1 LNTAGVQLRVSAAR
15 AVHQVLQ
22 GRSLKA
28 VLAQE
33 RSAFADGRDRALLE
47 AMTVGTVRHRR
58 SLEFALGRFLNKP
71 LAQSEPQSHAL
82 LLVGLAQLHLLQL
95 APHAAVSATVE
106 AARVLGKGAHA
117 GLINA
122 VLRRSQRDGL
132 PVSDDIGIQEN
143 HPDWLLARLRV
154 DWPVAWAD
162 IVAANNRVA
171 PLWLRIPGAAPKRDA
186 FAAQL
191 QAQDIAHRVSD
202 LAPQAIR
209 IDDAITPTQL
219 PGWQDGHVAVQDL
232 SAQLPAMALAVK
244 AGETVWDM
252 CAAPGGKSA
261 QLLESAPAMLLLTDN
276 EPDRLPKINA
286 LFARLGFA
294 EDAAALHAL
303 DATQPLPETLP
314 KQFDAILLDAPC
326 SATGII
332 RRQPDVKWHRRA
344 EDVGALNTLQWRL
357 LKNAWRHLR
366 PGGRLLYSTCSVL
379 KAENEMLIDQF
390 LQQHTDARPLPLGAR
405 FGRVSGAGRQRFP
418 GEDDGDGFFYALL
431 ERHD

>member
-1 LNTAGVQLRVSAAR
+1 MNAAGAQLRVSAAR

-58 SLEFALGRFLNKP
+58 SLEFALGRFLSKP
-71 LAQSEPQSHAL
+71 LAQSEPLSHAL
-82 LLVGLAQLHLLQL
+82 LLVGLTQLHLLML

-106 AARVLGKGAHA
+106 AARELGKGAHA

-122 VLRRSQRDGL
+122 VLRRSQREGL
-132 PVSDDIGIQEN
+132 SVSDDIGIHEN
-143 HPDWLLARLRV
+143 HPDWLLTRLRA
-154 DWPVAWAD
+154 DWPEAWAD
-162 IVAANNRVA
+162 IFAANKRVA
-171 PLWLRIPGAAPKRDA
+171 PLWLRIPGEAPEREAIATD
-186 FAAQL
+186 L
-191 QAQDIAHRVSD
+191 QTQMIAHRISEI
-202 LAPQAIR
+202 ASQAIR
-209 IDDAITPTQL
+209 IDDAMAPTQL
-219 PGWQDGHVAVQDL
+219 PGWLEGRVAVQDL
-232 SAQLPAMALAVK
+232 SAQLPAIALAVK

-261 QLLESAPAMLLLTDN
+261 QLLEAAPAMLLLTDN
-276 EPDRLPKINA
+276 EADRLPKIKE

-294 EDAAALHAL
+294 EDAAALQTL
-303 DATQPLPETLP
+303 DATQPLPESLP
-314 KQFDAILLDAPC
+314 QQFDAILLDAPC

-332 RRQPDVKWHRRA
+332 RRQPDVKWHRR
-344 EDVGALNTLQWRL
+344 EKDIGTLNTLQWRL

-379 KAENEMLIDQF
+379 KAENESLIAQF
-390 LQQHTDARPLPLGAR
+390 LQQHADAKAFPLDAR
-405 FGRVSGAGRQRFP
+405 FGRISGAGRQRLP
-418 GEDDGDGFFYALL
+418 GEDDGDGFYYALL
-431 ERHD
+431 HKA

>member
-1 LNTAGVQLRVSAAR
+1 LNSAGAQLRVSAAR
-15 AVHQVLQ
+15 AIHQIFQ

-58 SLEFALGRFLNKP
+58 RLEFALGRFLSKP
-71 LAQSEPQSHAL
+71 LAPSEPLSHAL
-82 LLVGLAQLHLLQL
+82 LLVGLTQLHLLML

-106 AARVLGKGAHA
+106 AARELGKGAHA

-122 VLRRSQRDGL
+122 VLRRSQREGL
-132 PVSDDIGIQEN
+132 PTSDDIGIHEN
-143 HPDWLLARLRV
+143 HPNWLLMRLRA
-154 DWPVAWAD
+154 DWPEAWAD

-171 PLWLRIPGAAPKRDA
+171 PLWLRIPGEAPQREA
-186 FAAQL
+186 FSTQL
-191 QAQDIAHRVSD
+191 QAQGIAHRISEI
-202 LAPQAIR
+202 ASQAIR
-209 IDDAITPTQL
+209 IDDAIAPTQL
-219 PGWQDGHVAVQDL
+219 PGWLEGRVAVQDL
-232 SAQLPAMALAVK
+232 SAQLPAIALAVK

-261 QLLESAPAMLLLTDN
+261 QLLEAAPAMLLLTDN
-276 EPDRLPKINA
+276 EADRLPKIKE

-294 EDAAALHAL
+294 EDAAALQTL

-314 KQFDAILLDAPC
+314 QHFDAILLDAPC

-332 RRQPDVKWHRRA
+332 RRQPDVKWHRR
-344 EDVGALNTLQWRL
+344 EKDIGTLNTLQWRL

-379 KAENEMLIDQF
+379 KAENESLITQF
-390 LQQHTDARPLPLGAR
+390 LQQYADAKALPLDAR
-405 FGRVSGAGRQRFP
+405 FGRVSGAGRQRLP
-418 GEDDGDGFFYALL
+418 GEDDGDGFYYALL
-431 ERHD
+431 QKV

>member
-1 LNTAGVQLRVSAAR
+1 LNSAGAQLRVSAAR
-15 AVHQVLQ
+15 AIHQIFQ

-58 SLEFALGRFLNKP
+58 RLEFALGRFLSKP
-71 LAQSEPQSHAL
+71 LAPSEPLSHAL
-82 LLVGLAQLHLLQL
+82 LLVGLTQLHLLML

-106 AARVLGKGAHA
+106 AARELGKGAHA
-117 GLINA
+117 ALINA
-122 VLRRSQRDGL
+122 VLRRSQREGL
-132 PVSDDIGIQEN
+132 PASDDIGIQES
-143 HPDWLLARLRV
+143 HPDWLLTHLRA
-154 DWPVAWAD
+154 DWPEAWAD

-171 PLWLRIPGAAPKRDA
+171 PLWLRIPGEAKEREAIA
-186 FAAQL
+186 GAL
-191 QAQDIAHRVSD
+191 QTQMIAHRISD
-202 LAPQAIR
+202 IASQAIR
-209 IDDAITPTQL
+209 IDAAIAPTQL
-219 PGWQDGHVAVQDL
+219 PGWLEGGLAVQDL
-232 SAQLPAMALAVK
+232 SAQLPAIALAVK

-261 QLLESAPAMLLLTDN
+261 QLLEAAPAMLLLTDN
-276 EPDRLPKINA
+276 EADRLPKIKE

-294 EDAAALHAL
+294 EDAAALQTL

-314 KQFDAILLDAPC
+314 QQFDAILLDAPC

-332 RRQPDVKWHRRA
+332 RRQPDVKWHRR
-344 EDVGALNTLQWRL
+344 EKDIGTLNTLQWRL

-379 KAENEMLIDQF
+379 KAENESLIAQF
-390 LQQHTDARPLPLGAR
+390 LQQHADAKALPLDAR
-405 FGRVSGAGRQRFP
+405 FGRISGAGRQRLP
-418 GEDDGDGFFYALL
+418 GEDDGDGFYYALL
-431 ERHD
+431 QKV

>member
-1 LNTAGVQLRVSAAR
+1 MNSAGAQLRVSAAR
-15 AVHQVLQ
+15 AVHQIFQ

-47 AMTVGTVRHRR
+47 AMTVGTVRYRR
-58 SLEFALGRFLNKP
+58 SLEFALARFLSKS
-71 LAQSEPQSHAL
+71 LAQSEPISHAL
-82 LLVGLAQLHLLQL
+82 LLVGLTQLHLLQL

-106 AARVLGKGAHA
+106 AGRVLGKGSHA

-122 VLRRSQRDGL
+122 VLRRSQREGL
-132 PVSDDIGIQEN
+132 AASDNIGIQEN
-143 HPDWLLARLRV
+143 HPDWLLTRLRA
-154 DWPVAWAD
+154 DWPEAWAD

-171 PLWLRIPGAAPKRDA
+171 PLWLRIPGDEAQRETIAAT
-186 FAAQL
+186 L
-191 QAQDIAHRVSD
+191 QKQAVAHRISEI
-202 LAPQAIR
+202 ATQAIR
-209 IDDAITPTQL
+209 IDAAIAPTQL
-219 PGWQDGHVAVQDL
+219 PGWLEGRIAVQDL
-232 SAQLPAMALAVK
+232 SAQLPAIALAVK

-261 QLLESAPAMLLLTDN
+261 QLLESAPAMLLTDN
-276 EPDRLPKINA
+276 EADRLPKINA

-314 KQFDAILLDAPC
+314 QHFDAILLDAPC

-332 RRQPDVKWHRRA
+332 RRQPDVKWHRR
-344 EDVGALNTLQWRL
+344 EKDIGALNTLQWRL

-379 KAENEMLIDQF
+379 KAENETLTSQF
-390 LQQHTDARPLPLGAR
+390 LQQHADARSLPLDAR
-405 FGRVSGAGRQRFP
+405 FGRVSGAGRQRLP
-418 GEDDGDGFFYALL
+418 GEDGGDGFYYALL
-431 ERHD
+431 HKV

>member
-1 LNTAGVQLRVSAAR
+1 MNSDGAQLRVSAAR

-22 GRSLKA
+22 GRSLKT

-58 SLEFALGRFLNKP
+58 SLEFALGRFLSKP
-71 LAQSEPQSHAL
+71 LAQSEPLSHAL
-82 LLVGLAQLHLLQL
+82 LLVGLTQLHLLLL

-106 AARVLGKGAHA
+106 AARLLGKDSHA

-122 VLRRSQRDGL
+122 VLRRSQREGL
-132 PVSDDIGIQEN
+132 LASDDIGIQEN
-143 HPDWLLARLRV
+143 HPDWLLARLRA
-154 DWPVAWAD
+154 DWPEAWAD

-171 PLWLRIPGAAPKRDA
+171 PLWLRIPGEAAQRDA
-186 FAAQL
+186 FAAAL
-191 QAQDIAHRVSD
+191 QAQGIAHRGSD

-209 IDDAITPTQL
+209 IDEAIAPMQL
-219 PGWQDGHVAVQDL
+219 PGWQDGRVAVQDL

-244 AGETVWDM
+244 AGEAVWDM

-261 QLLESAPAMLLLTDN
+261 QLLEAAPAMLLLTDN
-276 EPDRLPKINA
+276 ESDRLPKIRE

-294 EDAAALHAL
+294 EGAAALQAL

-314 KQFDAILLDAPC
+314 QAFDAILLDAPC

-332 RRQPDVKWHRRA
+332 RRQPDVKWHRR
-344 EDVGALNTLQWRL
+344 EKDIGVLNTLQWRL

-379 KAENEMLIDQF
+379 KAENESLVGQF
-390 LQQHTDARPLPLGAR
+390 LTQHADARALPLDER
-405 FGRVSGAGRQRFP
+405 FGRISGAGRQRLP
-418 GEDDGDGFFYALL
+418 GEDDGDGFHYALL
-431 ERHD
+431 HKV

>member
-1 LNTAGVQLRVSAAR
+1 M
-15 AVHQVLQ
+15 HQVLQ

-58 SLEFALGRFLNKP
+58 SLEFALARFLSKP
-71 LAQSEPQSHAL
+71 LAQSEPLSHAL
-82 LLVGLAQLHLLQL
+82 LLVGLTQLHLLQL

-122 VLRRSQRDGL
+122 VLRRSQREGL
-132 PVSDDIGIQEN
+132 AASDDIGIQEN
-143 HPDWLLARLRV
+143 HPDWLLTRLRA
-154 DWPVAWAD
+154 DWPEAWAD

-171 PLWLRIPGAAPKRDA
+171 PLWLRIPGAAQQRDA
-186 FAAQL
+186 SAAQL
-191 QAQDIAHRVSD
+191 QAQGIAHRISEI
-202 LAPQAIR
+202 APQAIR
-209 IDDAITPTQL
+209 IDAAIAPTQL
-219 PGWQDGHVAVQDL
+219 PGWLEGRIAVQDL
-232 SAQLPAMALAVK
+232 SAQLPAIALAVRS
-244 AGETVWDM
+244 GESVWDM

-261 QLLESAPAMLLLTDN
+261 QLLESAPALLLLTDN
-276 EPDRLPKINA
+276 EADRLPKINA

-303 DATQPLPETLP
+303 DALDATQPLPETLP
-314 KQFDAILLDAPC
+314 QQFDAILLDAPC

-332 RRQPDVKWHRRA
+332 RRQPDVKWHRR
-344 EDVGALNTLQWRL
+344 EKDIGALNTLQWRL

-379 KAENEMLIDQF
+379 KAENESLIAQF
-390 LQQHTDARPLPLGAR
+390 LQQHADAKALPLEEC
-405 FGRVSGAGRQRFP
+405 FGRSSGAGRQRLP
-418 GEDDGDGFFYALL
+418 GEDDGDGFYYALL
-431 ERHD
+431 HKV

>member
-1 LNTAGVQLRVSAAR
+1 LNAAGAQLRVSAAR

-58 SLEFALGRFLNKP
+58 SLEFALGRFLSKP
-71 LAQSEPQSHAL
+71 LAQSEPLSHAL
-82 LLVGLAQLHLLQL
+82 LLVGLTQLHLLML

-106 AARVLGKGAHA
+106 AARELGKGAHA

-122 VLRRSQRDGL
+122 VLRRSQREGL
-132 PVSDDIGIQEN
+132 SVSDDIGIHEN
-143 HPDWLLARLRV
+143 HPDWLLTRLRA
-154 DWPVAWAD
+154 DWPEAWAD

-171 PLWLRIPGAAPKRDA
+171 PLWLRIPGEAPEREAIATD
-186 FAAQL
+186 L
-191 QAQDIAHRVSD
+191 QTQMIAHRISEI
-202 LAPQAIR
+202 ASQAIR
-209 IDDAITPTQL
+209 IDDAMAPTQL
-219 PGWQDGHVAVQDL
+219 PGWLEGRVAVQDL
-232 SAQLPAMALAVK
+232 SAQLPAIALAVK

-261 QLLESAPAMLLLTDN
+261 QLLEAAPAMLLLTDN
-276 EPDRLPKINA
+276 EADRLPKIKE

-294 EDAAALHAL
+294 EDAAALQTL
-303 DATQPLPETLP
+303 DATQPLPESLP
-314 KQFDAILLDAPC
+314 QQFDAILLDAPC

-332 RRQPDVKWHRRA
+332 RRQPDVKWHRR
-344 EDVGALNTLQWRL
+344 EKDIGTLNTLQWRL

-379 KAENEMLIDQF
+379 KAENESLIAQF
-390 LQQHTDARPLPLGAR
+390 LQQHADAKAFPLDAR
-405 FGRVSGAGRQRFP
+405 FGRISGAGRQRLP
-418 GEDDGDGFFYALL
+418 GEDDGDGFYYALL
-431 ERHD
+431 HKA

>member
-1 LNTAGVQLRVSAAR
+1 MNSAGAQLRVSAAR
-15 AVHQVLQ
+15 AVHQIFQ

-47 AMTVGTVRHRR
+47 AMTVGTVRYRR
-58 SLEFALGRFLNKP
+58 SLEFALARFLSKS
-71 LAQSEPQSHAL
+71 LAQSEPISHAL
-82 LLVGLAQLHLLQL
+82 LLVGLTQLHLLQL

-106 AARVLGKGAHA
+106 AGRVLGKGSHA

-122 VLRRSQRDGL
+122 VLRRSQREGL
-132 PVSDDIGIQEN
+132 AASDNIGIQEN
-143 HPDWLLARLRV
+143 HPDWLLTRLRA
-154 DWPVAWAD
+154 DWPEAWAD

-171 PLWLRIPGAAPKRDA
+171 PLWLRIPGDEAQRETIAAT
-186 FAAQL
+186 L
-191 QAQDIAHRVSD
+191 QKQAVAHRISEI
-202 LAPQAIR
+202 ATQAIR
-209 IDDAITPTQL
+209 IDAAIAPTQL
-219 PGWQDGHVAVQDL
+219 PGWLEGRIAVQDL
-232 SAQLPAMALAVK
+232 SAQLPAIALAVK

-261 QLLESAPAMLLLTDN
+261 QLLESAPAMLLTDN
-276 EPDRLPKINA
+276 EADRLPKINA

-314 KQFDAILLDAPC
+314 QHFDAILLDAPC

-332 RRQPDVKWHRRA
+332 RRQPDVKWHRR
-344 EDVGALNTLQWRL
+344 EKVIGALNTLQWRL

-379 KAENEMLIDQF
+379 KAENETLTSQF
-390 LQQHTDARPLPLGAR
+390 LQQHADARSLPLDAR
-405 FGRVSGAGRQRFP
+405 FGRVSGAGRQRLP
-418 GEDDGDGFFYALL
+418 GEDGGDGFYYALL
-431 ERHD
+431 HKV